1 MARVP
6 YVNREDLDAEGQKIY
21 DRIRQDRGAPEVGFQ
36 FRALLN
42 SPKAAGHLT
51 SLGAQLRFQSS
62 MPENLK
68 ELAIIL
74 TAREWNSHIEWTGH
88 ALLAAKE
95 GVSQASIE
103 SIRTRR
109 APQGLM
115 QEEAVIARYVHQMLR
130 DKEVSDEV
138 FAAAHA
144 MLGDQGVVDLTLT
157 VCYYTAVS
165 LAQIALKP
173 EMQPGRVSTL

>member
-1 MARVP
+1 
-6 YVNREDLDAEGQKIY
+6 
-21 DRIRQDRGAPEVGFQ
+21 VGYQ

-51 SLGAQLRFQSS
+51 SLGAQLRFDSS
-62 MPENLK
+62 MPERVK

-74 TAREWNSHIEWTGH
+74 TAREWNSGIEWTGH
-88 ALLAAKE
+88 AVAAEKA
-95 GVSQASIE
+95 GVSKASIE

-109 APQGLM
+109 APQGLTKD
-115 QEEAVIARYVHQMLR
+115 EAVIARYVHQMVR
-130 DKEVSDEV
+130 DKNVTDDT

-144 MLGDQGVVDLTLT
+144 MLGTQGVVDLTLT
-157 VCYYTAVS
+157 VCYYTAVAM
-165 LAQIALKP
+165 AQIALKP